1 MRRFLVPTD
10 FSETSKN
17 AAHYAVQLAST
28 VPDSIVILYNAYDK
42 IPAGV
47 DGSPLNIEEDDRKAI
62 LNQALKNM
70 EIELHEDSTVRIEY
84 VAEVGTNL
92 VESMTRYV
100 RYQGI
105 DLVIM
110 GITGATRLEQIM
122 IGSNTL
128 NFVNEG
134 VCPVIIVPPNAKF
147 EKIENVMLLS
157 DFKNVE
163 YTTPV
168 NAIRNFLQMFRPVL
182 HIVNV
187 DTEHYVELTEEYKA
201 ERNKLERIFQEFD
214 PQFSFMRLYDFLDAI
229 NSFAHDRNIDV
240 IITIPRSHSFLS
252 GLFKPSH
259 TKRLAYHSHV
269 PLLAIHG

>member
-10 FSETSKN
+10 FSEISKN
-17 AAHYAVQLAST
+17 AAHYAVQLASS
-28 VPDSIVILYNAYDK
+28 VPGSMVILYNVFDK
-42 IPAGV
+42 IPAGS
-47 DGSPLNIEEDDRKAI
+47 DGSPLNIEDDDRKII

-70 EIELHEDSTVRIEY
+70 EIELHEDSDVRIEY
-84 VAEVGTNL
+84 VAEMGSNL
-92 VESMTRYV
+92 VECMARYV

-163 YTTPV
+163 FTTPV
-168 NAIRNFLQMFRPVL
+168 AAIKSILEMFKPTL

-187 DTEHYVELTEEYKA
+187 DSEHYVELTEEYKA
-201 ERNKLERIFQEFD
+201 ERNKLERIFQDFD
-214 PQFSFMRLYDFLDAI
+214 PQFSFIRLYDFLDAI
-229 NSFAHDRNIDV
+229 SSITHDRNIDLL
-240 IITIPRSHSFLS
+240 ITIPRSHSFLT

-269 PLLAIHG
+269 PLLTIHG

>member
-17 AAHYAVQLAST
+17 AAHYAVQLAAT
-28 VPDSIVILYNAYDK
+28 VPDSIVILYNVYDK

-47 DGSPLNIEEDDRKAI
+47 DGSPLSIEEDDRKGI
-62 LNQALKNM
+62 LNQALRNM
-70 EIELHEDSTVRIEY
+70 EIELHEDSSVRIEY
-84 VAEVGTNL
+84 VAEMGSNL

-122 IGSNTL
+122 MGSNTL

-147 EKIENVMLLS
+147 ERIENVMLLS

-163 YTTPV
+163 FSTPV
-168 NAIRNFLQMFRPVL
+168 NAIRNFLQMFKPVL

-240 IITIPRSHSFLS
+240 IITIPRSHGFLS
-252 GLFKPSH
+252 GLFKSSH